1 MTGRLRRRRGVME
14 DLRMLTLEQQEAMRQ
29 ETLNEKGTE
38 VSVLRSAKGKEKRL
52 RPLPKGGNKLAGG
65 GGLDARSAAESCPH
79 RFGSVCEEC

>member
-1 MTGRLRRRRGVME
+1 ME

-52 RPLPKGGNKLAGG
+52 RPRCIYLLTPRKAPRLRGDGREVRGVVL
-65 GGLDARSAAESCPH
+65 
-79 RFGSVCEEC
+79 